1 MLEKFTLKYFYR
13 DFWQF
18 LKNPTTEAQRFPFSV
33 KLAFQLF
40 IGFFLIRFLTILV
53 EVFGFR
59 PFILSFTGHE
69 LARQQIDG
77 NTTSLVVGALISAPI
92 VEELAYRWGLRFSPL
107 RTAVSIG
114 LVVFYWLPYG
124 GTYSTSILRVLN
136 QPGFYLMVGMGV
148 LAGLTAYALFKVP
161 YLESLIRQ
169 KWSRSFGWVY
179 YISALLFGL
188 MHIFNVA
195 DLDLTILGLA
205 PLITFQ
211 QIALGFFNGY
221 VRMRFGLAQA
231 VAQHALFNL
240 VPVLIQL
247 TG

>member
-1 MLEKFTLKYFYR
+1 MPQKFSLKFLYR

-18 LKNPTTEAQRFPFSV
+18 LKKPTYAPQVYSFSL

-40 IGFFLIRFLTILV
+40 LGFFLIRFLTVFL
-53 EVFGFR
+53 EVYGFR
-59 PFILSFTGHE
+59 PFILHFAGHE
-69 LARQQIDG
+69 LAKQQIDG
-77 NTTSLVVGALISAPI
+77 DTTSLIIGALISAPLF
-92 VEELAYRWGLRFSPL
+92 EELAYRWGLRFSPL

-136 QPGFYLMVGMGV
+136 QPGFYLMVGMGL
-148 LAGLTAYALFKVP
+148 LAGLTAYALFKIP

-169 KWSRSFGWVY
+169 KWSRNFGWVY
-179 YISALLFGL
+179 YISAMLFGL

-195 DLDLTILGLA
+195 GLDLTVLSLA
-205 PLITFQ
+205 PIITFQ
-211 QIALGFFNGY
+211 QITLGFFNGY
-221 VRMRFGLAQA
+221 VRMRYGFAQA
-231 VAQHALFNL
+231 IAQHALFNL

-247 TG
+247 AK